1 MVTTSNFDTFGDTL
15 CPGVMQILAMRPFHF
30 LFQYVDVTEIMSFLQ
45 HQNLITFQTR
55 FPNQNHPPN
64 KKKLI
69 SNLVSNSKSRNQ
81 NTFQQTQIMGP
92 VQQPGIP
99 DLTQVLSSKGGL
111 SIDRS
116 GLHAFASSLSAQ
128 IDTTWIGKSA
138 RASRLFQHDL
148 IGKHA
153 TDDEWEHFGLGSL
166 QGTVELLGVDSR
178 AYDWKACVA
187 AICEHFGVA
196 MAAVAAVAMA
206 MPEPVEDGVGGVN
219 GDNGNNILAAAA
231 AEPANQGVCTQRSER
246 DAIIKDLQAT
256 IKRQAKTI
264 ANLKSSNAGLRA
276 KRERYRSCAT
286 RATRVKIVL
295 KKNLKNEREEATK
308 SKMYK
313 GKAQRYFMHQAA
325 FELVC
330 RRNALGVAAK
340 TMGLAAA
347 VDIHGKT
354 LTKYEI
360 HMRAA
365 KISAYRNFAKLVEA
379 KLVEHSQSDE
389 EGFMWRIMPVAGDAT
404 NAKVWQESKIHVVE
418 AAI

>member
-1 MVTTSNFDTFGDTL
+1 M
-15 CPGVMQILAMRPFHF
+15 
-30 LFQYVDVTEIMSFLQ
+30 
-45 HQNLITFQTR
+45 
-55 FPNQNHPPN
+55 
-64 KKKLI
+64 
-69 SNLVSNSKSRNQ
+69 
-81 NTFQQTQIMGP
+81 
-92 VQQPGIP
+92 
-99 DLTQVLSSKGGL
+99 
-111 SIDRS
+111 
-116 GLHAFASSLSAQ
+116 SAQ
-128 IDTTWIGKSA
+128 IETTWIGKSA

-231 AEPANQGVCTQRSER
+231 AEPANQGVCTQCSER

-276 KRERYRSCAT
+276 KRERHRSRAT

-295 KKNLKNEREEATK
+295 KKNLET
-308 SKMYK
+308 
-313 GKAQRYFMHQAA
+313 
-325 FELVC
+325 
-330 RRNALGVAAK
+330 
-340 TMGLAAA
+340 
-347 VDIHGKT
+347 
-354 LTKYEI
+354 
-360 HMRAA
+360 
-365 KISAYRNFAKLVEA
+365 
-379 KLVEHSQSDE
+379 
-389 EGFMWRIMPVAGDAT
+389 
-404 NAKVWQESKIHVVE
+404 
-418 AAI
+418 